1 MLCYY
6 NRSLHFKGWGHF
18 YWSRFCADLV
28 PNNSPPRFSQLPTN
42 INPKPHM
49 PGLTLNSTF
58 LRSFPHLIPLSFYS
72 QPHIHLSYHIH
83 FTWTSLDRIIPV
95 PKYYVR
101 KGTLSWWP
109 LVSLQFF
116 AWGPYVCIW
125 IATPTP
131 KKDVEAQTPGSQNAT
146 VFGNRVVTDIIS

>member
-1 MLCYY
+1 MPQDSPKQTKHPTPFIEREPAMCIALQCYVIITDPY
-6 NRSLHFKGWGHF
+6 KGWGHF
-18 YWSRFCADLV
+18 YRSIFCADLV

-49 PGLTLNSTF
+49 PGLTLNSIF

-101 KGTLSWWP
+101 KGTLS
-109 LVSLQFF
+109 
-116 AWGPYVCIW
+116 
-125 IATPTP
+125 
-131 KKDVEAQTPGSQNAT
+131 
-146 VFGNRVVTDIIS
+146 